1 MDKERWFTVS
11 NIAAA
16 VLITLF
22 LLSFAVVFT
31 LNFRALY
38 YFDIVYLDI
47 PASSGLSE
55 EVVRANYDAL
65 ISYNSIFTRGSLEF
79 PTLPMSEGGRIH
91 FAEVKRIF
99 VAIQALM
106 LLSLAG
112 GAAMCARKLRKKR
125 AALLKLAAVFSI
137 ALPTVLG
144 ALIAAGWD
152 RFFVAFHRLFF
163 DNDLWI
169 FDSQTDPVITILPD
183 TFFLHCAAMILLL
196 TVAGS
201 AILYGIGRRLGRSR

>member
-1 MDKERWFTVS
+1 MIKEKWFTGS
-11 NIAAA
+11 NIIAAI
-16 VLITLF
+16 LIMLF

-31 LNFRALY
+31 LNFRPLY
-38 YFDIVYLDI
+38 YFDILCLDI
-47 PASSGLSE
+47 PASSGMSE
-55 EVVRANYDAL
+55 EVIRSNYDAL
-65 ISYNSIFTRGSLEF
+65 ISYNSIFAGDPLEF
-79 PTLPMSEGGRIH
+79 PTLPMSEGGRVH
-91 FAEVKRIF
+91 FAEVKHIF

-112 GAAMCARKLRKKR
+112 GTTMCVYKLRKKR
-125 AALLKLAAVFSI
+125 RAFLKLAAVFSL
-137 ALPTVLG
+137 ALPIILG
-144 ALIAAGWD
+144 ALIAAGWN

-196 TVAGS
+196 TAIGS
-201 AILYGIGRRLGRSR
+201 AILYGIGRRS